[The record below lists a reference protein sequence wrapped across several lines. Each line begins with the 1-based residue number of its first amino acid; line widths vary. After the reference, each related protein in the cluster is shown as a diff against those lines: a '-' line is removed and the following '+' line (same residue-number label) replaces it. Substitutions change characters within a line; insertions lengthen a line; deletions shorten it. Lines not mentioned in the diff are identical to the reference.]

1 MYDSTIIAQILWTS
15 VASSSFQ
22 VLFTIAFALVLK
34 VSNIWNF
41 TQPAMMG
48 VAFYTMFTC
57 VNWLGMPII
66 LAVAVALLLTVA
78 TACGIER
85 YGFVTLRKRDADPIT
100 FFIFTFI
107 FAQFVIFV
115 LTLIFTTEP
124 RFMLESMM
132 SPIRIVGGIII
143 SDWDLEAIAVTVTLT
158 VALYLFLRYS
168 RPGQFMI
175 AVADNADLAEVYGIS
190 KNASF
195 TWAMVVSAIFIT
207 AAMYVYGGKLVLYPE
222 LTLHVMLFAIAA
234 TIVGGIGNV
243 FGAATAAVAISV
255 IQQLSV
261 LIVASRWQ
269 PLVVFGVLFIAIV
282 FFPRGVRL
290 PRRIRADGR
299 ADAATSAGDGV
310 LAEPAAQPERETGIG
325 LRATYL
331 TPPRR

>member
-85 YGFVTLRKRDADPIT
+85 YGFVTLRKRNAEPIT

-143 SDWDLEAIAVTVTLT
+143 SDWDLEAIAVTVALT

-195 TWAMVVSAIFIT
+195 TWAMAISAIFIT

-243 FGAATAAVAISV
+243 FGAATAAVAIGV

-299 ADAATSAGDGV
+299 AEAAALAGDGG
-310 LAEPAAQPERETGIG
+310 LAEPAVQPDRETGIG
-325 LRATYL
+325 LRATPL